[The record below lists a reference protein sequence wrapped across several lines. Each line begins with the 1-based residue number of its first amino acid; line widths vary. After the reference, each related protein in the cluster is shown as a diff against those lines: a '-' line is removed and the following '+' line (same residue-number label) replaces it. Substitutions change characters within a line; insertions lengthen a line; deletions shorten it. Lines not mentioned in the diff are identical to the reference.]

1 MKKEHKMEKVIL
13 MSLAAGF
20 GALVIRS
27 LPDLKRY
34 IKISL
39 M

>member
-1 MKKEHKMEKVIL
+1 MLRKL
-13 MSLAAGF
+13 FCAALLAGF
-20 GALVIRS
+20 GALVWQS

-34 IKISL
+34 VRISR